1 MDTQAGVE
9 ACLGEVSGGGL
20 WAGVEVCSPGCWR
33 WGLAGG
39 WGGYRQPWGG
49 TSRGEEGL
57 QARRP
62 SLSWG
67 CLPTSDSRLPQPG
80 CFSHMKPFPA
90 DFRPLGNEGS

>member
-20 WAGVEVCSPGCWR
+20 WAGVEVCSPWCWR

-49 TSRGEEGL
+49 TSRGGGGPASPEAQSFLGL
-57 QARRP
+57 LAH
-62 SLSWG
+62 L
-67 CLPTSDSRLPQPG
+67 
-80 CFSHMKPFPA
+80 
-90 DFRPLGNEGS
+90 